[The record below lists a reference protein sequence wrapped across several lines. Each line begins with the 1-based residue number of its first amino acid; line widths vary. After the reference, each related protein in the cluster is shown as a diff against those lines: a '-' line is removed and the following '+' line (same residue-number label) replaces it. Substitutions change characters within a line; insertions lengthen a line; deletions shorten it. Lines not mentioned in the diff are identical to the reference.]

1 MRKTR
6 IITHSQIQQRNFIEP
21 HYGVSYQA
29 LLDIAYRYYIR
40 TINKIWREAI

>member
-6 IITHSQIQQRNFIEP
+6 IIIHSQTPQRKFIEP
-21 HYGVSYQA
+21 HYGESYQA
-29 LLDIAYRYYIR
+29 LLDIAHSYYVF